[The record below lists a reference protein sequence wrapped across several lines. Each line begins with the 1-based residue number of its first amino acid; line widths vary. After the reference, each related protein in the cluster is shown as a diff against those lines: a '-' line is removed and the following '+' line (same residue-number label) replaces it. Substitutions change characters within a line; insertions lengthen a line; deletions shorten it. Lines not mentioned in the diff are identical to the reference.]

1 MTVKPISPIDDNS
14 KDLSLKVG
22 GDLGDLQISTPS
34 DCEDDD
40 TDRNTEIC
48 SRSVDSVSNIPSSL
62 LHTSNAPIFATKKYH
77 IHLWHKVVIIATC
90 VIVVA
95 VVFTLVF
102 LQSKTSKSH
111 NSSSNQESDTSSTTV
126 VGLSYDYLA
135 LVTFFTILMVLT
147 MQLMIYPLLTTHTNN
162 DDEQNKHDTSKNIIP
177 DTSQYVDNRMR
188 VVREATNTLIAPNH
202 LRIVSRTDWLAQP
215 PDDPNLDKLR
225 MPVPWV
231 IIAHTAT
238 ENCYSQTECVLRV
251 RLIQMFH
258 MESRKWDDIGYN
270 FLVGGDGSAYYGRG
284 WDIQGAHTLGYNKYS
299 IGIGFVGTFNNVSP
313 SDKQLEACKKLLQL
327 GVQLGKLSKD
337 YKLLAHRQLQST
349 LSPGDK
355 LYNIIKTWP
364 HFVNDTS
371 DLSSLIPPY

>member
-62 LHTSNAPIFATKKYH
+62 LHTSNAPIFGNVAVANSKNVHLGNNTHFHGPVTIKQIIHSKSGVDNASYTKTDEDATPPEGQKPTSKTKVSSTKKYH

-111 NSSSNQESDTSSTTV
+111 NSSSNQESDTST
-126 VGLSYDYLA
+126 
-135 LVTFFTILMVLT
+135 
-147 MQLMIYPLLTTHTNN
+147 
-162 DDEQNKHDTSKNIIP
+162 
-177 DTSQYVDNRMR
+177 
-188 VVREATNTLIAPNH
+188 TNTLIAPNH